1 MSNFE
6 KLQKNIDNKL
16 LTVKHIGSRGEG
28 VSELNTEIDYRK
40 SDYTF
45 FIPFTLPDE
54 IVVVKPTLFTSE
66 GIRADLVEIKSTSP
80 KRIDP
85 KCKHFFQCGGC
96 LLQHWNFED
105 YTSWKFDKIS
115 LPILKISPTTMIK
128 EIKTSSTKSRRHAK
142 FKAKKY
148 KSNTIIG
155 FNEYKSKL
163 SVKPYFNN
171 FSPFQIKANLLNISG
186 RILWQCSKIFPK

>member
-1 MSNFE
+1 MNNLK

-16 LTVKHIGSRGEG
+16 LKIKYIGSRGEG
-28 VSELNTEIDYRK
+28 VSSLTTEINNIE

-54 IVVVKPTLFTSE
+54 IVVVKPNISTTE
-66 GIRADLVEIKSTSP
+66 GIRANLVEIKSPSS

-85 KCKHFFQCGGC
+85 KCEHFFQCGGC

-105 YTSWKFDKIS
+105 YSFWKVNKIS
-115 LPILKISPTTMIK
+115 LPILKISPTTNIK
-128 EIKTSSTKSRRHAK
+128 PIKTSSIKSRRHAK

-155 FNEYKSKL
+155 FNEYRSK
-163 SVKPYFNN
+163 F
-171 FSPFQIKANLLNISG
+171 IT
-186 RILWQCSKIFPK
+186 KIDKCIII

>member
-1 MSNFE
+1 MSKFE

-16 LTVKHIGSRGEG
+16 LTIKYIGSRGEG
-28 VSELNTEIDYRK
+28 VSNLTTEINYRVNN
-40 SDYTF
+40 YTF

-54 IVVVKPTLFTSE
+54 IVIAKPTLSNSE
-66 GIRADLVEIKSTSP
+66 GVRANLVEIKSPSL

-85 KCKHFFQCGGC
+85 KCEHFFQCGGC

-105 YTSWKFDKIS
+105 YSYWKVSKVS
-115 LPILKISPTTMIK
+115 LPILKMSPTTTIK
-128 EIKTSSTKSRRHAK
+128 TIKTSSIKSRRHAK

-155 FNEYKSKL
+155 FNEYRSK
-163 SVKPYFNN
+163 FI
-171 FSPFQIKANLLNISG
+171 IKIKECLIIES
-186 RILWQCSKIFPK
+186 